1 MDSEDRQRAES
12 RLEIVAGLLAALD
25 SWPDVSQVV
34 WQSADRRAA
43 HAALRQRF
51 DWPEHVTHYLLDMP
65 LGRIHTLARADLA
78 EEAAELRR
86 LLST

>member
-1 MDSEDRQRAES
+1 MDSEDRQRAEG
-12 RLEIVAGLLAALD
+12 RLEIVEGLLAALG
-25 SWPDVSQVV
+25 SWPEMSQVV
-34 WQSADRRAA
+34 WQSADRATA
-43 HAALRQRF
+43 YAALRERF
-51 DWPEHVTHYLLDMP
+51 NWPEHVTHYLLDMP